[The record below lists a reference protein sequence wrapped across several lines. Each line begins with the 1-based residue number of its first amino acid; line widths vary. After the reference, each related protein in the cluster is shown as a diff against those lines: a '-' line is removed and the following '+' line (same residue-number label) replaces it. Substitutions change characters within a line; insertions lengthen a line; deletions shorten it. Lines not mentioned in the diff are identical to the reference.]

1 MPFPNLFDRDVAQGV
16 LARIDR
22 LTPESQPEWGTMTV
36 AQMLAH
42 ASKPFETVYDPDYA
56 RRHPKPRGLVKLVM
70 RLVAKPYVVG
80 DTPYRKN
87 GRTAPEF
94 VVADARDFETE
105 RRRLKAFIKRASG
118 EGAAAFEGRESHA
131 FGALKAAQ
139 WSTMFYKHTDH
150 HLRQFGV

>member
-1 MPFPNLFDRDVAQGV
+1 MPNFFDPDTAEAL

-22 LTPESQPEWGTMTV
+22 LTPETQPEWGTMTV

-42 ASKPFETVYDPDYA
+42 CCKPFDTLYDPAYA
-56 RRHPKPRGLVKLVM
+56 RQNPKPNPLM
-70 RLVAKPYVVG
+70 RFVLRMIVKPYVVG

-94 VVADARDFETE
+94 VVADSRTFATE
-105 RRRLKAFIKRASG
+105 RDRLKAYIERASG
-118 EGAAAFEGRESHA
+118 EGAAAFEGRESHS
-131 FGALKAAQ
+131 FGKLKARE

-150 HLRQFGV
+150 HLTQFGV